1 MNFKRLKNLYAVR
14 ECVGRRKKNFNTSN
28 SKSLCFSRTLLL
40 EGNPFRTPRAAV
52 LAKGTAAV
60 LEYLRSRIPT

>member
-1 MNFKRLKNLYAVR
+1 MQCMNVLQEGKA
-14 ECVGRRKKNFNTSN
+14 CVQITAQIIC
-28 SKSLCFSRTLLL
+28 LSRTLLL
-40 EGNPFRTPRAAV
+40 EGNPFRTPRAAI